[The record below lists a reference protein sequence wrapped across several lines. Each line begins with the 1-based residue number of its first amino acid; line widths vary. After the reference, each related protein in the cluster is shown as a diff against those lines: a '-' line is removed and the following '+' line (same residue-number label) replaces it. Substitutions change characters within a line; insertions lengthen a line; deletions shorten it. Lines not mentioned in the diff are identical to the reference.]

1 MSTLTPLLTV
11 PEVADALRVPVSTIR
26 YWRTLGQGPKLI
38 KVGRRLACR
47 KDDLEAFIERL
58 AKQEA
63 TA

>member
-1 MSTLTPLLTV
+1 MSTQLFTV
-11 PEVADALRVPVSTIR
+11 PEVADFLRVPVSTIR

-47 KDDLEAFIERL
+47 KDDLDAFVERL
-58 AKQEA
+58 AKEA